1 MKGIITKKPV
11 PKKPSSFII
20 KSKSPRA
27 YRNEVKKSQEIR
39 KNLEHYTN
47 DWLEGRISNKDYKA
61 LKNDLYKQQEKLIN
75 SNYMKTYSV
84 TMTENEL
91 KLFSEFLEKTFS
103 DKYEEERLLRL
114 RFEDPDK
121 YLEEVRHYR
130 NNTRTKSKWEEDL
143 DRRDSKR
150 IGKYIG
156 TAVGTIG
163 GAIAA
168 GIGSESAVGAAAG
181 GALGGFL
188 GNKIGKGIGSGVGKV
203 KTVSTRVHDHYHLD
217 PKKNKEDADE
227 IRAEKKLAKED
238 QKAYKSLMKKHED
251 NLRVI
256 DGEMTQDDF
265 KAKYGHNPKMG
276 I

>member
-1 MKGIITKKPV
+1 MAKLIKTNHKT
-11 PKKPSSFII
+11 PSSFFV
-20 KSKSPRA
+20 KTKSPRA
-27 YRNEVKKSQEIR
+27 YKAEIKKSGEIK
-39 KNLEHYTN
+39 KNMEFYTN
-47 DWLEGRISNKDYKA
+47 EWLEGRISTEKYKE
-61 LKNDLYKQQEKLIN
+61 LKRGFDKQTERLIN
-75 SNYMKTYSV
+75 SNFMRTYSV
-84 TMTENEL
+84 TMTENEF

-181 GALGGFL
+181 GALGGFI

-238 QKAYKSLMKKHED
+238 PKAYKSLMKKHED

-265 KAKYGHNPKMG
+265 QAKYGHNPKMG